1 MRNQHLDFIR
11 GCAMMMVLF
20 RHSNISNRIFQIGWM
35 SVDVFFVL
43 SGFLISSLL
52 IKEYKK
58 RREVDIKRFLIR
70 RMFKIFPPFY
80 FFLFSSCILNY
91 YFGHH
96 DIPIKNILIEIF
108 YLQSYFSTNNF
119 HTWSLAVEEH
129 FYLIYTML
137 FYQTVKLSVVHK
149 IKPTIFI
156 LCVALVAT
164 FSLRLIHSYPHKDD
178 YFFSFTYTHLRC
190 DGVIIGVLLAYLTEY
205 TTFLTVVENNKTKVA
220 ILAAC
225 LIFPGFLFHGGSF
238 FMNTIGLTLSN
249 ISFGLAC
256 SLAIVLSPFTN
267 LQKIQYLPYRTIC
280 FIGIHSYSIYL
291 WHLTISHYVS
301 ELHPNKYIVFTTY
314 ILLSLLMGITLSY
327 LIEQPFQKLKEK
339 LSFSK
344 KLSY

>member
-20 RHSNISNRIFQIGWM
+20 RHSNLSNRIFQIGWM

-58 RREVDIKRFLIR
+58 RGEVDIKRFLIR

-80 FFLFSSCILNY
+80 FFLFSSFFLNY
-91 YFGHH
+91 YFGQQN
-96 DIPIKNILIEIF
+96 IPIKNILIEIF

-129 FYLIYTML
+129 FYLIYTMV
-137 FYQTVKLSVVHK
+137 FRQTVKLFVVHK
-149 IKPTIFI
+149 IRPTVII
-156 LCVALVAT
+156 LCAALLTT
-164 FSLRLIHSYPHKDD
+164 FTLRFIHSYPHKNDS
-178 YFFSFTYTHLRC
+178 FFGFTYTHLRC

-205 TTFLTVVENNKTKVA
+205 TTFLASIEKNKTKIA
-220 ILAAC
+220 LLAAV

-249 ISFGLAC
+249 ISFGLVCA
-256 SLAIVLSPFTN
+256 LGLVLRPVRN
-267 LQKIQYLPYRTIC
+267 LQKIQHLPYRIIC

-291 WHLTISHYVS
+291 WHLTIRDYVYK
-301 ELHPNKYIVFTTY
+301 LHSDKYIVFTTY
-314 ILLSLLMGITLSY
+314 ILLSLIIGVALSFM
-327 LIEQPFQKLKEK
+327 IEQPFQKLKER
-339 LSFSK
+339 LPFSK